1 MLFYFR
7 DKHPALAYM
16 AVCNDAI
23 KTTPFSAVNEEPVGL
38 VSAPV
43 ASDSLGNQVPFH
55 QTNQGRWIQ
64 VTPEQ
69 GLNCSDPQ
77 RGHWPTPA
85 SRFCPRRV

>member
-77 RGHWPTPA
+77 RGH
-85 SRFCPRRV
+85 